1 MPELAGNGNGRRGA
15 LLRSVLIAS
24 IPLMPTVLA
33 LVVYMS
39 RVDSEVRHNTTRL
52 DAIDSGGSRLLQ
64 LLDLRLRTVE
74 ANYDRRVTALELSVN
89 MMQSR
94 LAIMEERQTN
104 MMTYI
109 RELADREHAD
119 AESVKRLEDA
129 AFGVFQN
136 KIAPQRQR

>member
-1 MPELAGNGNGRRGA
+1 MSDLSGNGRGA

-39 RVDSEVRHNTTRL
+39 RVDSEVRHNTARL

-104 MMTYI
+104 MMTYL

-136 KIAPQRQR
+136 KIAPQRR